1 MATLT
6 QQRNQEHPARSAA
19 PWALPS
25 CADPPEQPPPEAL
38 LREAEERV
46 GGIARA
52 VAQGAVEVLGGSR
65 PASQMSRWLD
75 PASYEKLHLR
85 ACLLQKV
92 AASEASGPCPGGALV
107 DRRAYRCVTV
117 RSARLCRV
125 SETAFEAA
133 LVVLDR
139 RRARA
144 VALRVEHRRGDW
156 KVTALEIG

>member
-1 MATLT
+1 MATIT
-6 QQRNQEHPARSAA
+6 QQRPREHPPRAA
-19 PWALPS
+19 SPWVLPS
-25 CADPPEQPPPEAL
+25 CADPPEQPPPEVML
-38 LREAEERV
+38 PEAEERV

-75 PASYEKLHLR
+75 AASYEKLNLR
-85 ACLLQKV
+85 ACLMRSV
-92 AASEASGPCPGGALV
+92 AASRGPAPCPGGPPA
-107 DRRAYRCVTV
+107 DQRAYRCVTV

-125 SETAFEAA
+125 SATAFEAA

-144 VALRVEHRRGDW
+144 VALRVEHHRGDW

>member
-6 QQRNQEHPARSAA
+6 RQGIQQATARA
-19 PWALPS
+19 PS
-25 CADPPEQPPPEAL
+25 VRDRPPCTEPPVV
-38 LREAEERV
+38 EAEAQEARV

-75 PASYEKLHLR
+75 AASYEKLHLR
-85 ACLLQKV
+85 ACLMRSV
-92 AASEASGPCPGGALV
+92 TVPTGTATATGRCPGSPPDL
-107 DRRAYRCVTV
+107 RAARSVTV

-144 VALRVEHRRGDW
+144 VALRVEHQRGDW

>member
-1 MATLT
+1 MPILT
-6 QQRNQEHPARSAA
+6 QHRHQEHPPRTAA
-19 PWALPS
+19 PGVLPS
-25 CADPPEQPPPEAL
+25 CADPPGQPPAEAL
-38 LREAEERV
+38 GPEAEERV

-52 VAQGAVEVLGGSR
+52 VAQGAVEVLDGSR
-65 PASQMSRWLD
+65 PAQQMSRWLD

-92 AASEASGPCPGGALV
+92 AASEASGPCPGGTLV

-125 SETAFEAA
+125 SATAFEAA